1 MKAGIQMSIA
11 GVFSLIYCICVI
23 IKEETAQSKYR
34 KEKMQREMNRKAV
47 INLDGS
53 TERTNR

>member
-1 MKAGIQMSIA
+1 MSVA
-11 GVFSLIYCICVI
+11 GVISIIYVLYQI
-23 IKEETAQSKYR
+23 IKEETAQSQYR